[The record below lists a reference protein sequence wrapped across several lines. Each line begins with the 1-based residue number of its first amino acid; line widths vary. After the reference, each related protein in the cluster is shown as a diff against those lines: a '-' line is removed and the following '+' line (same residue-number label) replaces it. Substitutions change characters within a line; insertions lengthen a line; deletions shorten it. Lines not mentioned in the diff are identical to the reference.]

1 MCFPRIVA
9 FFSWPCARC
18 RVQADPRGYGG
29 RWDSRDFLRPIYTS
43 SPPVGFN
50 GIGVSIFRIV
60 TFLKQT
66 IAAFRE
72 TWGGFLMPAMGRGGA
87 PGEQLPPRLPG
98 SLFSWQP
105 RAARDNLERRDAF
118 MGENKISPK
127 QKYAAE
133 MLGLGA
139 GIDEVAAEMG
149 VKPATIRRWAKENDF
164 LKARDEAMYDR
175 LGSLVPVAMEVFA
188 GILTG
193 DNKWAALQ
201 AARELFNLDDR
212 RREKNNTIEV
222 IFKGMPEPG
231 MPNRLEA
238 GDDG

>member
-1 MCFPRIVA
+1 MESFATGGPTLAVYGREK
-9 FFSWPCARC
+9 SLE
-18 RVQADPRGYGG
+18 AD
-29 RWDSRDFLRPIYTS
+29 TS
-43 SPPVGFN
+43 ATGKSAPH
-50 GIGVSIFRIV
+50 
-60 TFLKQT
+60 QH
-66 IAAFRE
+66 AAFKE
-72 TWGGFLMPAMGRGGA
+72 TWGGFLMPAVGGMAPVEPLPRG
-87 PGEQLPPRLPG
+87 LPRF
-98 SLFSWQP
+98 LFSRQP
-105 RAARDNLERRDAF
+105 RAARADHWERRDAF

-139 GIDEVAAEMG
+139 SIDDVAAEMG

-193 DNKWAALQ
+193 KDKWAALQ

-212 RREKNNTIEV
+212 RRAKSQTIEV

>member
-1 MCFPRIVA
+1 
-9 FFSWPCARC
+9 
-18 RVQADPRGYGG
+18 
-29 RWDSRDFLRPIYTS
+29 
-43 SPPVGFN
+43 
-50 GIGVSIFRIV
+50 
-60 TFLKQT
+60 
-66 IAAFRE
+66 
-72 TWGGFLMPAMGRGGA
+72 MPAMGRGA
-87 PGEQLPPRLPG
+87 PGEPLPPRLPG
-98 SLFSWQP
+98 FLFSWQP
-105 RAARDNLERRDAF
+105 RAARDHLERRDAF

-139 GIDEVAAEMG
+139 GIEEVAAEMG

-231 MPNRLEA
+231 MPKRLEA

>member
-1 MCFPRIVA
+1 MPAV
-9 FFSWPCARC
+9 
-18 RVQADPRGYGG
+18 GG
-29 RWDSRDFLRPIYTS
+29 MA
-43 SPPVGFN
+43 PVG
-50 GIGVSIFRIV
+50 
-60 TFLKQT
+60 
-66 IAAFRE
+66 
-72 TWGGFLMPAMGRGGA
+72 P
-87 PGEQLPPRLPG
+87 LPPRPPG
-98 SLFSWQP
+98 FLFSWQP
-105 RAARDNLERRDAF
+105 RAARADHWERRDAF

-139 GIDEVAAEMG
+139 SIDDVAAEMG

>member
-1 MCFPRIVA
+1 
-9 FFSWPCARC
+9 
-18 RVQADPRGYGG
+18 
-29 RWDSRDFLRPIYTS
+29 
-43 SPPVGFN
+43 
-50 GIGVSIFRIV
+50 
-60 TFLKQT
+60 
-66 IAAFRE
+66 
-72 TWGGFLMPAMGRGGA
+72 
-87 PGEQLPPRLPG
+87 
-98 SLFSWQP
+98 
-105 RAARDNLERRDAF
+105 

-139 GIDEVAAEMG
+139 GIDDVAAEMG

-193 DNKWAALQ
+193 ENKWAALQ

-222 IFKGMPEPG
+222 IFKGMPELG